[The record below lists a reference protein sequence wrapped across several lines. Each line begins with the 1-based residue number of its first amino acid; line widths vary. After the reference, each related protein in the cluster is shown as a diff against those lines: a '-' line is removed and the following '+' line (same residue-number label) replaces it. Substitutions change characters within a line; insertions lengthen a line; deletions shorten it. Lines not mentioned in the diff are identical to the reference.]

1 MLKLNEKSRHICQST
16 WLAFLLQ
23 RIKYMTNVKID
34 FTSKIT
40 QGKESETFKKK
51 ADGELIES
59 AGNTRVF
66 YLEDGKIPVKILI
79 KEDNVIIR
87 RGSDRNNYSQL
98 HFVVG
103 ERKDCRYLAQG
114 YQMDLQS
121 TTEFIKFFPKND
133 GSRELQI
140 EYNLYSGLYLIG
152 NYAVTLIFT

>member
-1 MLKLNEKSRHICQST
+1 MVGFFISKNQI
-16 WLAFLLQ
+16 
-23 RIKYMTNVKID
+23 MTKVKID
-34 FTSKIT
+34 FTSKII
-40 QGKESETFKKK
+40 QGKDSETFKKK

-87 RGSDRNNYSQL
+87 RGSDQNNYSQL
-98 HFVVG
+98 HFIVG
-103 ERKDCRYLAQG
+103 ERKDCRYVAQG

>member
-1 MLKLNEKSRHICQST
+1 MVGFFISKNQI
-16 WLAFLLQ
+16 
-23 RIKYMTNVKID
+23 MTKVKID
-34 FTSKIT
+34 FTSKII
-40 QGKESETFKKK
+40 QGKDSETFKKK

-87 RGSDRNNYSQL
+87 RGTDRNNYSQL

>member
-1 MLKLNEKSRHICQST
+1 MVGFFISKNQI
-16 WLAFLLQ
+16 
-23 RIKYMTNVKID
+23 MTKVKID
-34 FTSKIT
+34 FTSKII
-40 QGKESETFKKK
+40 QGKDSETFKKK

-59 AGNTRVF
+59 AGNTRVS

-87 RGSDRNNYSQL
+87 RGTDRNNYSQL

>member
-1 MLKLNEKSRHICQST
+1 
-16 WLAFLLQ
+16 
-23 RIKYMTNVKID
+23 MTKVKID
-34 FTSKIT
+34 FTSKII
-40 QGKESETFKKK
+40 QGKDSETFKKK

-59 AGNTRVF
+59 GGNTRVS
-66 YLEDGKIPVKILI
+66 YLEDDKIPVKILI

-87 RGSDRNNYSQL
+87 RGTDRNNYSQL

-103 ERKDCRYLAQG
+103 ERKDCRYVAQG

-140 EYNLYSGLYLIG
+140 EYNLYSGLYLVG